1 MPHIDSLGS
10 EDISDMF
17 DYVGRERKQMAT
29 LERIR
34 LAKQREALRLEL
46 VRLNEISRLANAKQ
60 VLFDF
65 AEPGEDWG
73 STTK

>member
-1 MPHIDSLGS
+1 
-10 EDISDMF
+10 MF

>member
-10 EDISDMF
+10 EDIADMF

-34 LAKQREALRLEL
+34 LAKQRELIRLEL

-73 STTK
+73 STT

>member
-73 STTK
+73 TTTK

>member
-1 MPHIDSLGS
+1 
-10 EDISDMF
+10 MF
-17 DYVGRERKQMAT
+17 DYDGRERKQLAT

>member
-1 MPHIDSLGS
+1 
-10 EDISDMF
+10 MF
-17 DYVGRERKQMAT
+17 DYDGRERKQLAS

-73 STTK
+73 TTTK

>member
-1 MPHIDSLGS
+1 
-10 EDISDMF
+10 MF

-73 STTK
+73 TTTK

>member
-1 MPHIDSLGS
+1 
-10 EDISDMF
+10 MF

-34 LAKQREALRLEL
+34 LAKQRELIRLEL

-73 STTK
+73 STT

>member
-17 DYVGRERKQMAT
+17 NYVSRERKQLAT
-29 LERIR
+29 LECIR

>member
-1 MPHIDSLGS
+1 
-10 EDISDMF
+10 MF
-17 DYVGRERKQMAT
+17 NYDGRERKQLAT
-29 LERIR
+29 LECIR